1 MSMLDKALRDQN
13 RDLTFAVGQWQRHAA
28 AWVAGVVAPQL
39 VVSRPARPLAVK
51 AGPRFEY
58 GRQFGQSDAEPPSGL
73 NDADAAQ

>member
-1 MSMLDKALRDQN
+1 M
-13 RDLTFAVGQWQRHAA
+13 AA
-28 AWVAGVVAPQL
+28 AWVAGVVAAQL